1 MNFEAKD
8 IKNKI
13 IKRYLEEK
21 GKAADEDFSQ
31 LQEFLYSLVTLF
43 EFSDTGI
50 SLCQLLQRDWSLFI
64 SEDACR
70 NVINELIQTD
80 EIFNTASSI
89 EYSTELKIYENN

>member
-8 IKNKI
+8 FKNKS

-21 GKAADEDFSQ
+21 GRAADEDFSQ

-50 SLCQLLQRDWSLFI
+50 TLCQLLQRDWALLLQKML
-64 SEDACR
+64 A
-70 NVINELIQTD
+70 VP
-80 EIFNTASSI
+80 
-89 EYSTELKIYENN
+89 